1 VGGGDDA
8 GLGGGGG
15 YDREEYVAGKEGRA
29 FLIGKRRLS
38 EVNYL
43 NGLCGAGEKDSV
55 FVLEGHAPC
64 WALPRLTRLENQR
77 HKGVVH
83 KTTGNKRH
91 SLRNITI
98 KPNCANKILRT

>member
-1 VGGGDDA
+1 MIERNMSLEKVFQ
-8 GLGGGGG
+8 
-15 YDREEYVAGKEGRA
+15 A

-64 WALPRLTRLENQR
+64 WALPRLTRLENQK
-77 HKGVVH
+77 HKGGC
-83 KTTGNKRH
+83 T
-91 SLRNITI
+91 
-98 KPNCANKILRT
+98 